1 MEPIIKVDNVS
12 MCFNLSTEKH
22 ESLKEYLLAMVQGR
36 LQYDEFYALK
46 DVSLDIMPGD
56 FYGLVGLN
64 GSGKSTLLKT
74 IAGVYKPTRG
84 KVTVN
89 GTIAPLI
96 ELGAGFDMDLTARE
110 NIYLNGTVLGF
121 SPKYLDEKFDE
132 IVEFSELQ
140 NFLDV
145 PLKNYSSG
153 MVARIGFAIA
163 TITKPDIL
171 IADEVKPDAKEAIA
185 FLKRRDAGRATF
197 LPMSAIRGDM
207 LREPRL
213 DQEYGFVGIASELC
227 RCETQYAGIRDSLL
241 GRTVVAENLDRAAE
255 IARKLRYRFRVV
267 SLDGQVV
274 NAGGSFTGGSAA
286 RNSGLLSRAAEI
298 ERIRGE
304 AQKLYAAAE
313 EAAARFKTA
322 RQEAANASAELDA
335 ARSELTVLHEDE
347 IRFAAEITRVE
358 RDVETQKRQYRD
370 LLAEQENAAGRIA
383 SLEQTAAEAAAQIAS
398 LEADAEKIRAR
409 MEDRQPRGTDAALQ
423 RDVRPAAGDPHARA
437 LGREGQGD
445 ADDGDRGAGDAPFG
459 PLRPREAAPAR

>member
-12 MCFNLSTEKH
+12 MCFNLSKEKH
-22 ESLKEYLLAMVQGR
+22 ESLKEYFLAMVQGR

-74 IAGVYKPTRG
+74 IAGVYKPSKG

-171 IADEVKPDAKEAIA
+171 IADEVLSVKTAYEKR
-185 FLKRRDAGRATF
+185 FLEMGLPITYTRFSLAGRHKF
-197 LPMSAIRGDM
+197 PWFDW
-207 LREPRL
+207 EE
-213 DQEYGFVGIASELC
+213 DEK
-227 RCETQYAGIRDSLL
+227 
-241 GRTVVAENLDRAAE
+241 AEKDN
-255 IARKLRYRFRVV
+255 
-267 SLDGQVV
+267 
-274 NAGGSFTGGSAA
+274 
-286 RNSGLLSRAAEI
+286 
-298 ERIRGE
+298 
-304 AQKLYAAAE
+304 E
-313 EAAARFKTA
+313 EAR
-322 RQEAANASAELDA
+322 
-335 ARSELTVLHEDE
+335 
-347 IRFAAEITRVE
+347 
-358 RDVETQKRQYRD
+358 
-370 LLAEQENAAGRIA
+370 
-383 SLEQTAAEAAAQIAS
+383 
-398 LEADAEKIRAR
+398 
-409 MEDRQPRGTDAALQ
+409 
-423 RDVRPAAGDPHARA
+423 
-437 LGREGQGD
+437 LG
-445 ADDGDRGAGDAPFG
+445 
-459 PLRPREAAPAR
+459 

>member
-36 LQYDEFYALK
+36 LQYDEFYALR

-74 IAGVYKPTRG
+74 IAGVYKPTKG

-171 IADEVKPDAKEAIA
+171 IADEVLSVGD
-185 FLKRRDAGRATF
+185 FLFQQKCEKR
-197 LPMSAIRGDM
+197 M
-207 LREPRL
+207 
-213 DQEYGFVGIASELC
+213 QELM
-227 RCETQYAGIRDSLL
+227 
-241 GRTVVAENLDRAAE
+241 
-255 IARKLRYRFRVV
+255 
-267 SLDGQVV
+267 
-274 NAGGSFTGGSAA
+274 AGGTTVILVSHSI
-286 RNSGLLSRAAEI
+286 EQI
-298 ERIRGE
+298 ERMCSKGAWLSHGRLTMNGDTETVCNAYKATQRGE
-304 AQKLYAAAE
+304 A
-313 EAAARFKTA
+313 
-322 RQEAANASAELDA
+322 
-335 ARSELTVLHEDE
+335 
-347 IRFAAEITRVE
+347 
-358 RDVETQKRQYRD
+358 
-370 LLAEQENAAGRIA
+370 
-383 SLEQTAAEAAAQIAS
+383 
-398 LEADAEKIRAR
+398 
-409 MEDRQPRGTDAALQ
+409 
-423 RDVRPAAGDPHARA
+423 
-437 LGREGQGD
+437 
-445 ADDGDRGAGDAPFG
+445 
-459 PLRPREAAPAR
+459 

>member
-12 MCFNLSTEKH
+12 MCFNLSKEKH
-22 ESLKEYLLAMVQGR
+22 ESLKEYFLAMVQGR

-74 IAGVYKPTRG
+74 IAGVYKPSKGR
-84 KVTVN
+84 VTVN

-171 IADEVKPDAKEAIA
+171 IADEVLAVGDFLFQQKCEKRMKE
-185 FLKRRDAGRATF
+185 L
-197 LPMSAIRGDM
+197 M
-207 LREPRL
+207 
-213 DQEYGFVGIASELC
+213 
-227 RCETQYAGIRDSLL
+227 
-241 GRTVVAENLDRAAE
+241 
-255 IARKLRYRFRVV
+255 
-267 SLDGQVV
+267 
-274 NAGGSFTGGSAA
+274 AGGTTVILVSHSI
-286 RNSGLLSRAAEI
+286 EQI
-298 ERIRGE
+298 ERMCSKVAWLSYGHLKMNGDTETVCNAYKAVQRGE
-304 AQKLYAAAE
+304 A
-313 EAAARFKTA
+313 
-322 RQEAANASAELDA
+322 
-335 ARSELTVLHEDE
+335 
-347 IRFAAEITRVE
+347 
-358 RDVETQKRQYRD
+358 
-370 LLAEQENAAGRIA
+370 
-383 SLEQTAAEAAAQIAS
+383 
-398 LEADAEKIRAR
+398 
-409 MEDRQPRGTDAALQ
+409 
-423 RDVRPAAGDPHARA
+423 
-437 LGREGQGD
+437 
-445 ADDGDRGAGDAPFG
+445 
-459 PLRPREAAPAR
+459 

>member
-12 MCFNLSTEKH
+12 MCFNLSKEKH
-22 ESLKEYLLAMVQGR
+22 ESLKEYFLAMVQGR

-74 IAGVYKPTRG
+74 IAGVYKPSKG

-132 IVEFSELQ
+132 IVEFSELE

-171 IADEVKPDAKEAIA
+171 IADEVLSVGD
-185 FLKRRDAGRATF
+185 FLFQQKCEKRMQERMAGRT
-197 LPMSAIRGDM
+197 
-207 LREPRL
+207 
-213 DQEYGFVGIASELC
+213 
-227 RCETQYAGIRDSLL
+227 
-241 GRTVVAENLDRAAE
+241 TVIL
-255 IARKLRYRFRVV
+255 V
-267 SLDGQVV
+267 SLSIAQFERMCTKVAWLSHGHLKMNGDTQTVC
-274 NAGGSFTGGSAA
+274 AA
-286 RNSGLLSRAAEI
+286 YKATQ
-298 ERIRGE
+298 RGE
-304 AQKLYAAAE
+304 
-313 EAAARFKTA
+313 
-322 RQEAANASAELDA
+322 
-335 ARSELTVLHEDE
+335 V
-347 IRFAAEITRVE
+347 
-358 RDVETQKRQYRD
+358 
-370 LLAEQENAAGRIA
+370 
-383 SLEQTAAEAAAQIAS
+383 
-398 LEADAEKIRAR
+398 
-409 MEDRQPRGTDAALQ
+409 
-423 RDVRPAAGDPHARA
+423 
-437 LGREGQGD
+437 
-445 ADDGDRGAGDAPFG
+445 
-459 PLRPREAAPAR
+459 